1 MKNRETFG
9 WYLRNQFKLF
19 LADLVSSP
27 FVVILAIAARYFS
40 RDDKIDFG
48 LGPTP
53 IINLVN
59 HKKALVRAGFRAETF
74 VDTVWHQTTAF
85 DLRFDLLHPNW
96 LSRRFAA
103 HYVFARMIFRYKAVY
118 VYFSGGAFR
127 NQTFLRLLEPALLRL
142 AGVKTVV
149 LAFGADVQE
158 LKRTPNFHL
167 VNGMARDYPTHRF
180 IQGKIRRSIWAWT
193 SMADYIVGGCDWVD
207 YLYYWDR
214 LCVSH
219 FAIDTQEW
227 PPATQDAPKLDDLV
241 VLHAPNHRAIKGTA
255 AIIAAVD
262 ALRSEGCK
270 IRLRLLEG
278 VPNTEIKQAI
288 RECDLVVDQLV
299 IGWYAMFSIEAMA
312 SGKPTICFLR
322 PDLLAFYRGEGLI
335 DVVDPPLIQ
344 SSLLDIK
351 ETLRRCSEDRAALRD
366 IGRRGPAYVERHH
379 SIDAIGALFKEI
391 NDAIGIAPSD
401 GSLMR

>member
-219 FAIDTQEW
+219 
-227 PPATQDAPKLDDLV
+227 
-241 VLHAPNHRAIKGTA
+241 
-255 AIIAAVD
+255 
-262 ALRSEGCK
+262 LRS
-270 IRLRLLEG
+270 IPR
-278 VPNTEIKQAI
+278 N
-288 RECDLVVDQLV
+288 
-299 IGWYAMFSIEAMA
+299 
-312 SGKPTICFLR
+312 
-322 PDLLAFYRGEGLI
+322 
-335 DVVDPPLIQ
+335 
-344 SSLLDIK
+344 
-351 ETLRRCSEDRAALRD
+351 
-366 IGRRGPAYVERHH
+366 GRRQRRTRRNWTIW
-379 SIDAIGALFKEI
+379 SFSTRRI
-391 NDAIGIAPSD
+391 IAPSRERRRSSPRSTRCGPKD
-401 GSLMR
+401 VKFACGYSRAYRTPR